1 MPDNKLW
8 KYLDVIKFLT
18 LVNGELY
25 FARADK
31 FKDKY
36 EGAIPKQN
44 YLQFAEMYRRA
55 KLNQKDINQS
65 GTNIDMKYTRK
76 GLPKGIEKDIRKEFF
91 RKFNERKKKVAISC
105 WHLNESESAA
115 MWEVY
120 SRAGQG
126 IAICTTLEKLHKIKK
141 PHGYEMEMFKVDY
154 IDFDKTYDAGFTDY
168 ELLPFKNK
176 RKEFEYEHEFR
187 IMLYQ
192 KNKEYTREESKS
204 ESELES
210 YFNSETDSK
219 SESESI
225 TASEPES
232 KAGSESKSELK
243 SKSEWG
249 SNIEPVLNLEAGSV
263 HESEADCRNRA
274 GTELLSV
281 NNASFVKSKEREPR
295 EFISELNYLP
305 EEGIRIAINTS
316 ELIDEIIASPEMKKY
331 EVAEIQKILDLI
343 NKLKGTNFKIK
354 RSRLYE
360 NLHY

>member
-1 MPDNKLW
+1 MPENKLW

-44 YLQFAEMYRRA
+44 YLHFADMYRRA
-55 KLNQKDINQS
+55 KLNHRDSTNEAD
-65 GTNIDMKYTRK
+65 TNIEMNYSRK

-115 MWEVY
+115 MWEIY

-126 IAICTTLEKLHKIKK
+126 IAICTTLQKLHKIKK
-141 PHGYEMEMFKVDY
+141 PHGYEMEMFKVEY
-154 IDFDKTYDAGFTDY
+154 IDFDKTFDTGFTDY

-192 KNKEYTREESKS
+192 KNRENTREGG
-204 ESELES
+204 
-210 YFNSETDSK
+210 
-219 SESESI
+219 
-225 TASEPES
+225 EPETE
-232 KAGSESKSELK
+232 AEYINRTGTDIITVDN
-243 SKSEWG
+243 
-249 SNIEPVLNLEAGSV
+249 SN
-263 HESEADCRNRA
+263 
-274 GTELLSV
+274 SV
-281 NNASFVKSKEREPR
+281 NQKGSEPR
-295 EFISELNYLP
+295 EFISALNYLP
-305 EEGIRIAINTS
+305 EEGIRIGLNTS
-316 ELIDEIIASPEMKKY
+316 DLIDEIIASPEMKKY

-343 NKLKGTNFKIK
+343 NRLKGTNFKIK

>member
-1 MPDNKLW
+1 MPENKLW

-44 YLQFAEMYRRA
+44 YLHFADMYRRA
-55 KLNQKDINQS
+55 KLNQRDNASESDIS
-65 GTNIDMKYTRK
+65 IETNYTRK
-76 GLPKGIEKDIRKEFF
+76 GLHKGIEKDIRKEFF

-105 WHLNESESAA
+105 WHLNQSESAA

-126 IAICTTLEKLHKIKK
+126 IAVCTTLQKLHKIRK
-141 PHGYEMEMFKVDY
+141 PNGYEMEMFKVDY
-154 IDFDKTYDAGFTDY
+154 IDFDKTFDSGFTDY

-192 KNKEYTREESKS
+192 KSKEHTREG
-204 ESELES
+204 
-210 YFNSETDSK
+210 N
-219 SESESI
+219 
-225 TASEPES
+225 EPEGDAEYRAKTGTDIVTVDNS
-232 KAGSESKSELK
+232 IPPVNSTPVNTKQG
-243 SKSEWG
+243 
-249 SNIEPVLNLEAGSV
+249 EPQ
-263 HESEADCRNRA
+263 
-274 GTELLSV
+274 
-281 NNASFVKSKEREPR
+281 
-295 EFISELNYLP
+295 EFISALNYLP
-305 EEGIRIAINTS
+305 EEGIRIGLNTS

-343 NKLKGTNFKIK
+343 NRLKGTNFKIK

>member
-44 YLQFAEMYRRA
+44 YLHFADMYRRA
-55 KLNQKDINQS
+55 KLNNNDSNNQS
-65 GTNIDMKYTRK
+65 DTNIERNYTRK

-154 IDFDKTYDAGFTDY
+154 IDFDKTFDAGFTDY

-176 RKEFEYEHEFR
+176 RKEFEFEHEFR

-192 KNKEYTREESKS
+192 KRKEHIREESRS
-204 ESELES
+204 
-210 YFNSETDSK
+210 
-219 SESESI
+219 
-225 TASEPES
+225 ES
-232 KAGSESKSELK
+232 KAESM
-243 SKSEWG
+243 
-249 SNIEPVLNLEAGSV
+249 
-263 HESEADCRNRA
+263 
-274 GTELLSV
+274 TELEYE
-281 NNASFVKSKEREPR
+281 KESEPR
-295 EFISELNYLP
+295 ELISALNYLP
-305 EEGIRIAINTS
+305 EEGVRIGLNTS

-343 NKLKGTNFKIK
+343 NTLKGTNFKIK
-354 RSRLYE
+354 RSKLYE